1 MDTVVA
7 TEPASAATA
16 GPAKELPKET
26 EQNAKNETNNSGKK
40 KHSLVSTPS
49 LRKEKATLLGM
60 AFGERK
66 EEAKKSEPAAPAAE
80 VRFLP

>member
-7 TEPASAATA
+7 SEAASAATA

-26 EQNAKNETNNSGKK
+26 VQNAKTPTNSGKK
-40 KHSLVSTPS
+40 KHQLISTPS
-49 LRKEKATLLGM
+49 LRKEKASLLGM

-66 EEAKKSEPAAPAAE
+66 EEAKKPEPAAKAAE
-80 VRFLP
+80 VRCLP